1 MLKTIKT
8 KIITTYS
15 LVMIA
20 FTSTLLLTTFL
31 TERNR
36 VLDLELEKSIEISRM
51 HAEILGHEFS
61 RYITMLQMVSYN
73 PEIQLRN
80 KDSIDFQLKKLLT
93 LGKGDF
99 INAIYIDQDLMLTD
113 ANGNTNKVTH
123 PAFLKA
129 EQWAGKEY
137 NISTPVFSRF
147 EKKPVIIVAVPILNN
162 LEQWTGTI
170 GVALPLSA
178 ITKKLSFIKLTKG
191 SYAWLAD
198 SNGMIVS
205 HPDERFIMKVQLST
219 TNSDT
224 FPGFGDI
231 VKRTQ
236 VESHGYG
243 HYLDTRINES
253 KVVTFA
259 KISNLPGW
267 NLFVTTKKSEVFHE
281 VYEILSNVIVTSVV
295 LMLIFLLLIN
305 RLSRNLVRP
314 LLRLS
319 KHVKASVNDKHHQF
333 DVIESNDEIG
343 QLSKAFDDAF
353 KKIHSHTAYL
363 EEVVSRRTQEIHSK
377 NVILKSQNKALEDI
391 ASLDPLTH
399 LYNRRAFN
407 VLIEKEVLHN
417 TKHSLPPTLVVL
429 DIDHFKKINDQFG
442 HDVGDDILCL
452 LAHELSE
459 TNQSGNDHITCRWG
473 GEEFVILIPN
483 ASKDTVSSYMT
494 ALQEK
499 IANAN
504 FSPIEKLTFSAGV
517 ATMWPDET
525 FKEWFQRADRAMYDA
540 KAAGRDNFIWG

>member
-51 HAEILGHEFS
+51 HAEVLGNEFS
-61 RYITMLQMVSYN
+61 RYITMLKMVSYN

-80 KDSIDFQLKKLLT
+80 KDSIEFQLKKLLEV
-93 LGKGDF
+93 GDGDF
-99 INAIYIDQDLMLTD
+99 VNTIYIDKNLILTD
-113 ANGNTNKVTH
+113 AKGNTNKVTH
-123 PAFLKA
+123 PAFKKGND
-129 EQWAGKEY
+129 WAGKDF
-137 NISTPVFSRF
+137 NISMPLFSRF
-147 EKKPVIIVAVPILNN
+147 EKMPVIIVAVPILNT
-162 LEQWTGTI
+162 LKEWMGTI
-170 GVALPLSA
+170 AVAVPLST
-178 ITKKLSFIKLTKG
+178 INKKLSFMKLTKG

-198 SNGMIVS
+198 ANGMIVS
-205 HPDERFIMKVQLST
+205 HPDESFIMKVQLST

-231 VKRTQ
+231 VRKTQ
-236 VESHGYG
+236 LEDHGYG

-267 NLFVTTKKSEVFHE
+267 NLFVTTQESEIFHE
-281 VYEILSNVIVTSVV
+281 IYEILYNVIITSFV
-295 LMLIFLLLIN
+295 LMIIFLLLIN
-305 RLSRNLVRP
+305 RLSKKLIRP
-314 LLRLS
+314 LIQLS
-319 KHVKASVNDKHHQF
+319 KDVKASVNNKHHHF
-333 DVIESNDEIG
+333 NVIQSDDEIG

-363 EEVVSRRTQEIHSK
+363 EEVVGRRTQEIHAK
-377 NVILKSQNKALEDI
+377 NVILKSQNNALENI
-391 ASLDPLTH
+391 ASIDPLTQ

-407 VLIEKEVLHN
+407 ALIEKNILADN
-417 TKHSLPPTLVVL
+417 QGALSPTLIVL

-442 HDVGDDILCL
+442 HDVGDDILCRT
-452 LAHELSE
+452 AQELS
-459 TNQSGNDHITCRWG
+459 NNDDENIICRWG

-483 ASKDTVSSYMT
+483 TTPDMVSTYLD
-494 ALQEK
+494 ALRTK
-499 IANAN
+499 ISQAN
-504 FSPIEKLTFSAGV
+504 FAPVEVLTFSAGV
-517 ATMWPDET
+517 ATRAPDEP
-525 FKEWFQRADRAMYDA
+525 FKAWFQRADKAMYEA
-540 KAAGRDNFIWG
+540 KASGRNNVIWS